1 MSSAYIFT
9 TDNKV
14 TIMGMKTKE
23 TKEQVSFEDLMQ
35 DTEFDYEEER
45 TYTTISGKDYIDVGI
60 FEKYGMYDFDIGDEI
75 QGIPEITHFENKDK
89 KYDSLRVRVIDD
101 TSDEY
106 ADLYINIPKPD
117 ENGFI
122 TNINKSFD
130 FYRTCF
136 DFLFSVLRYRDEANV
151 IDSNGD
157 EKNHFG
163 KANIILFAKYVDQ
176 MSRIKVKITKGNKAS
191 EYNSWIITKME

>member
-1 MSSAYIFT
+1 MA
-9 TDNKV
+9 
-14 TIMGMKTKE
+14 MKTKE
-23 TKEQVSFEDLMQ
+23 TKEVSFDDLMA

-45 TYTTISGKDYIDVGI
+45 TYTTISGKEYIDVGI

-75 QGIPEITHFENKDK
+75 QGVPEITHFVNKDK
-89 KYDSLRVRVIDD
+89 KYDSLRVRVADI
-101 TSDEY
+101 TSEEY

-122 TNINKSFD
+122 KNINKGFD

-136 DFLFSVLRYRDEANV
+136 DFLFSILRYRDETNV
-151 IDSNGD
+151 IDSNGE

-163 KANIILFAKYVDQ
+163 KVNILLFAKYVDQ
-176 MSRIKVKITKGNKAS
+176 MSRITVKITKGNKAS
-191 EYNSWIITKME
+191 DYNSWIITKME